1 MSLFGTTIRMVG
13 EATFVKQSLPL
24 VACSMTTAIGPM
36 TGADFLDVVKA
47 AKAVAEKMQEIYSAN
62 FGIHFDHETLD
73 ILIYR
78 T

>member
-1 MSLFGTTIRMVG
+1 MVG
-13 EATFVKQSLPL
+13 EAVLHKRNLPL

-47 AKAVAEKMQEIYSAN
+47 AKAVAEKMQEIYRID
-62 FGIHFDHETLD
+62 FGIHFDHETLEV
-73 ILIYR
+73 LIHR